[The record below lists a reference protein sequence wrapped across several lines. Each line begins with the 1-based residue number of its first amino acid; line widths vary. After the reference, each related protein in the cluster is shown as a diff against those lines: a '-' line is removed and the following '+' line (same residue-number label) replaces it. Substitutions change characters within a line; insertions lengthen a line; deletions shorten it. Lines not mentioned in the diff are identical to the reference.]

1 MCDRETAQTPP
12 APPLL
17 KGRTNSKITPKGRTN
32 NTAPAFEKFILILPN
47 IRSGHNVG
55 AIFRTADGA
64 GADKIY
70 LAGYTPC
77 PPHTQIDKV
86 SLGAEKFV
94 PWEYKKQAGRLLKE
108 LKKTGYN
115 IIALEQTKNSVN
127 IFEWEPKFPLVLIL
141 GNEKTGVSKSLL
153 KYCDLAVEIPM
164 RGKKNSLNVSV
175 AAGIAMYNISRFI

>member
-1 MCDRETAQTPP
+1 MV
-12 APPLL
+12 
-17 KGRTNSKITPKGRTN
+17 PK
-32 NTAPAFEKFILILPN
+32 FVLILPN

-64 GADKIY
+64 GVDKLY
-70 LAGYTPC
+70 LTGYTPC

-94 PWEYKKQAGRLLKE
+94 SWEYKKQAGRLLKE
-108 LKKTGYN
+108 LKKAGYN
-115 IIALEQTKNSVN
+115 MVALEQTKTSADV
-127 IFEWEPKFPLVLIL
+127 FKWKPKFPIALVL

-164 RGKKNSLNVSV
+164 KGKKNSLNVSV
-175 AAGIAMYNISRFI
+175 AAGIAMYRISQF